1 MFVNFAGEEGP
12 STYVLVTAWILMHDY
27 HTIEEPSE
35 RFKALSKIK
44 SDVLDP
50 VVTAMEE
57 DSDVA
62 TENAAS
68 AVPKNVKV
76 WIRNNIKVIEKE
88 ISSFQENI
96 PVGEGECTQVKLG
109 KSPRA
114 DIFIPL
120 QSIVFR
126 DLVAV
131 MHSFKKTASYTEFCK
146 LKKLSYNKILPDDF
160 KYMEVLGK
168 GGFGK
173 VVHVMKRSTGQHYAM
188 KIQAKDRLLETWG
201 DALYNLEI
209 ERDVLVAHNS
219 FAFIV
224 SLRYAFQDK
233 KYAFLALDLIQ
244 GGSLR
249 QLIESAAG
257 YQLEKAQVRLYV
269 AEIVLALE
277 CLHEHEII
285 YRDLKPEN
293 VLLTANGHIR
303 LADMG
308 LAGFF
313 YQSKYYD
320 EDDSQR
326 RKEIPKKHLGSHDTD
341 CGTPLYRPP
350 EMIRNEK
357 YGPSVDWFQLG
368 VFTFECLYGRLPFEI
383 KRLEEGPYE
392 PTRQDELD
400 ALKNKLKLPPYEDD
414 RTASFIKGL
423 LELDP
428 KKRLGNDEFITIPQV
443 ACVQKVL
450 MKKNNGMNSPGKTLG
465 NEQSCVV
472 EPTSAVGKCLSLHNH
487 PFFWALEGATADHV
501 DWEKVAQQQ
510 YVPVM
515 IPKVKPLQTKAEY
528 RNFAHLKRYFKKKA
542 RKSKERKESRGLD
555 TRKEGKE
562 VDDKLQHYFD
572 NWDFVH
578 IHEIKLEKV
587 AEKERKV
594 KNPKNHNPF
603 FLQVSGKFNRFKSNL
618 SMNLSRS
625 SFGSRDS

>member
-1 MFVNFAGEEGP
+1 MGNVHAANGKPVMLRKKVWSGKWHYAPPKALDRYYRPPESANSEEICRYLNRQNSGFDYFESDDYIELRDLLDEDDQGRQMFVNFAGEEGP

-326 RKEIPKKHLGSHDTD
+326 RKEIPKK
-341 CGTPLYRPP
+341 
-350 EMIRNEK
+350 
-357 YGPSVDWFQLG
+357 
-368 VFTFECLYGRLPFEI
+368 
-383 KRLEEGPYE
+383 
-392 PTRQDELD
+392 
-400 ALKNKLKLPPYEDD
+400 
-414 RTASFIKGL
+414 AS
-423 LELDP
+423 
-428 KKRLGNDEFITIPQV
+428 
-443 ACVQKVL
+443 
-450 MKKNNGMNSPGKTLG
+450 
-465 NEQSCVV
+465 
-472 EPTSAVGKCLSLHNH
+472 
-487 PFFWALEGATADHV
+487 
-501 DWEKVAQQQ
+501 
-510 YVPVM
+510 
-515 IPKVKPLQTKAEY
+515 
-528 RNFAHLKRYFKKKA
+528 
-542 RKSKERKESRGLD
+542 
-555 TRKEGKE
+555 
-562 VDDKLQHYFD
+562 
-572 NWDFVH
+572 
-578 IHEIKLEKV
+578 
-587 AEKERKV
+587 
-594 KNPKNHNPF
+594 
-603 FLQVSGKFNRFKSNL
+603 RFP
-618 SMNLSRS
+618 
-625 SFGSRDS
+625 